1 MQDRITLT
9 SATLVGDT
17 AGRTMDIFIAADRI
31 ADLQQAGARP
41 PEGIVID
48 ASRLLISPGFID
60 GHHHSHE
67 NFLKGR
73 FEGQPLELVMNFVRP
88 LTPVP
93 MTARQVYVRTM
104 ISAIQAIRTGAT
116 TLVDDMN
123 VSPMLDRS
131 HVEAALQA
139 YEDCGIRAL
148 LGFTLFDRPFFRAM
162 PFVEEEFP
170 ADLLAQLDAVHP
182 TPAAEV
188 LTLAR
193 EMARSRHPAE
203 HRVGYIV
210 APSAPQRCSDDFLMA
225 TRALADEFELPVM
238 IHVQETRLQAV
249 TGQLMYGSSMFAHL
263 ARLGFLK
270 AKTALI
276 HAVWL
281 TPDDIAL
288 IAASGASV
296 QHNPTVNMKLGSGL
310 MPMREMLDAGI
321 NVSLGTDGCGLVETA
336 DMLRAVSNTAY
347 LQKLRGN
354 DHERWIGAP
363 EAFHA
368 ATKGGAIALGL
379 ENQIGEI
386 KIGMK
391 ADLCGYSLDQIAF
404 VPLNDPL
411 RQLVYGETGAGLR
424 LSIVDGKVILCDGQ
438 LTLIDEA
445 AILREAQAIHG
456 ELGPT
461 LEAVEASVGPLLAP
475 YRRIHARCL
484 CYPTASETFPVR
496 FDCTPSDK
504 NMPGKTPYAQ

>member
-1 MQDRITLT
+1 MDTITLT
-9 SATLVGDT
+9 AATL
-17 AGRTMDIFIAADRI
+17 AGNERGRATDIFIEADRI
-31 ADLQQAGARP
+31 ADLQPTGARP
-41 PEGIVID
+41 PQGTVID
-48 ASRLLISPGFID
+48 ASRLLVTPGLID

-67 NFLKGR
+67 NYLKGR

-88 LTPVP
+88 LKPVP
-93 MTARQVYVRTM
+93 LTARQVYVRTL
-104 ISAIQAIRTGAT
+104 ISAIQAIRSGAT

-123 VSPMLDRS
+123 VGPMLDRS
-131 HVEAALQA
+131 HVDAAFQA

-170 ADLLAQLDAVHP
+170 AELLAQLDAVRP
-182 TPAAEV
+182 TPAGDV
-188 LTLAR
+188 LALAR
-193 EMARSRHPAE
+193 EMARSRHPSE

-210 APSAPQRCSDDFLMA
+210 APSAPQRCTDDFLKA
-225 TRALADEFELPVM
+225 TRSLADEFDLPVM

-249 TGQLMYGSSMFAHL
+249 TGQIMYGSSMFAHL
-263 ARLGFLK
+263 DRLGFLK
-270 AKTALI
+270 EKTALI

-281 TPDDIAL
+281 TPADISI

-347 LQKLRGN
+347 VQKLRGN
-354 DHERWIGAP
+354 DPDRWITAP

-368 ATKGGAIALGL
+368 ATKGGARALGL
-379 ENQIGEI
+379 EKQIGEI
-386 KIGMK
+386 KVGMK
-391 ADLCGYSLDQIAF
+391 ADLSGYSLDQIAF
-404 VPLNDPL
+404 VPLNDPI
-411 RQLVYGETGAGLR
+411 RQLVYAETGSGLR
-424 LSIVDGKVILCDGQ
+424 LSIVDGTVIFRDGK

-445 AILREAQAIHG
+445 AILREAQEIHA
-456 ELGPT
+456 ELEPIIT
-461 LEAVEASVGPLLAP
+461 AVEESVAPLLAP

-484 CYPTASETFPVR
+484 CHPIASDTYPAR
-496 FDCTPSDK
+496 FEC
-504 NMPGKTPYAQ
+504 AL